1 MDHTIT
7 SNMPKRMKVTL
18 VKCRPICEGA
28 AFVVIV
34 CGIMNIFQQC

>member
-7 SNMPKRMKVTL
+7 SNVPKCMKVTF
-18 VKCRPICEGA
+18 VKYRSVCEGA

>member
-7 SNMPKRMKVTL
+7 SNMPKRMKITF
-18 VKCRPICEGA
+18 VKHRPICEGA

-34 CGIMNIFQQC
+34 CGIMKFFQQC